1 MRLAP
6 VSAIQSVVPS
16 PAAKLG
22 GHAVTLALAKR
33 QPRESAQST
42 DGYVGRGVVICASRY
57 APSWRYVVL

>member
-33 QPRESAQST
+33 
-42 DGYVGRGVVICASRY
+42 
-57 APSWRYVVL
+57 